1 MSRQRGFGVV
11 ILNDHDL
18 MAMAYGV
25 LPLRNLIRKKEEMNS
40 ILKSGAGKYIQAIK
54 NVRKKYPDMIIIPGS
69 ESTAFYYWTGS
80 PFQGNLTAHN
90 HEKRILTI
98 GMENPSDYEGLPM
111 LHNSHSIQFL
121 HHDLPG
127 MILLFAAVLSAGAMI
142 YFSGILRI
150 TGIIVLTLAVL
161 FIINSNP
168 FRNSPYD
175 PYHGDQGMAPYQ
187 LLVDYVNARSGMTF
201 WNYPET
207 KSGVR
212 KMGPIQ
218 VSTRPYPEV
227 LLDSRGYTGFSAL
240 YGENIRITEPGG
252 VWDMVLKEYC
262 QGFRDRPAWGI
273 ATADFHQEGEG
284 GEKLG
289 NYQTVFY
296 VKEKKITEVL
306 EA

>member
-1 MSRQRGFGVV
+1 
-11 ILNDHDL
+11 
-18 MAMAYGV
+18 
-25 LPLRNLIRKKEEMNS
+25 
-40 ILKSGAGKYIQAIK
+40 
-54 NVRKKYPDMIIIPGS
+54 
-69 ESTAFYYWTGS
+69 
-80 PFQGNLTAHN
+80 
-90 HEKRILTI
+90 
-98 GMENPSDYEGLPM
+98 
-111 LHNSHSIQFL
+111 
-121 HHDLPG
+121 
-127 MILLFAAVLSAGAMI
+127 
-142 YFSGILRI
+142 
-150 TGIIVLTLAVL
+150 
-161 FIINSNP
+161 
-168 FRNSPYD
+168 
-175 PYHGDQGMAPYQ
+175 
-187 LLVDYVNARSGMTF
+187 MTF

-273 ATADFHQEGEG
+273 ATADFHREGEG

-306 EA
+306 EALRNGRMYAAQGSFPQIVRMDEFSLSSADGKVKGISGDEVAISEKPHIKIVLSSEKQVTGQVKVRLIRGGEIIKIVEGPLPMQIEHEDVDLKPGEKTYYRMDMRGAGMIVSNPIFMTRPR